1 VSKEETLQEISDAVV
16 SCKVDAVEAAVE
28 KAMNEGIEPFEII
41 ENGLAS
47 GVNEVGILFENGSL
61 FLSHL
66 VIAVDA
72 MERGIRILEADLPAT
87 GLGRKPG
94 VIVNG
99 TVEGDAHDIGKI
111 IVSGMLRASGF
122 TVYDLGR
129 NVPLQDFIDK
139 AKETNADLISMS
151 ALTTTSLNRQ
161 QELINMLKDQGLRD
175 KVMVMVGGAPATQEW
190 ADRIGADCYAKNAGE
205 TVEKVRGLLLLK

>member
-1 VSKEETLQEISDAVV
+1 VSKEETLQGVSDAVV

-28 KAMNEGIEPFEII
+28 KAMNEGIEAAEII
-41 ENGLAS
+41 EKGLAS

-72 MERGIRILEADLPAT
+72 MERGISILEADLPAT
-87 GLGRKPG
+87 DSGRKPG
-94 VIVNG
+94 IIVNG

-151 ALTTTSLNRQ
+151 ALTTISLNRQ
-161 QELINMLKDQGLRD
+161 QELINMLREQGLRD
-175 KVMVMVGGAPATQEW
+175 RVKVKVGGAPATQNW
-190 ADRIGADCYAKNAGE
+190 ADRIGADCYAKNAAE
-205 TVEKVRGLLLLK
+205 AVEKVKRLLLLK

>member
-1 VSKEETLQEISDAVV
+1 MSKEETLQEISDAVV
-16 SCKVDAVEAAVE
+16 SCKIDAVEAAVE
-28 KAMNEGIEPFEII
+28 KAMNEGIETAEII
-41 ENGLAS
+41 EKGLAS

-72 MERGIRILEADLPAT
+72 MERGIRILEADLPVT
-87 GLGRKPG
+87 DSGRKPG

-151 ALTTTSLNRQ
+151 ALTTISLNRQ
-161 QELINMLKDQGLRD
+161 QELINMLKEQGLRD
-175 KVMVMVGGAPATQEW
+175 KVKVMVGGAPATQNW

-205 TVEKVRGLLLLK
+205 AVENVKRLLLLK

>member
-1 VSKEETLQEISDAVV
+1 VSKEEILQEISDAVV

-28 KAMNEGIEPFEII
+28 KARKKGIEAAEII
-41 ENGLAS
+41 EKGLAS

-72 MERGIRILEADLPAT
+72 MERGIRMLEADLPAT
-87 GLGRKPG
+87 GPDRKPG

-139 AKETNADLISMS
+139 AKETDADMISLS

-161 QELINMLKDQGLRD
+161 QELINLLKEQGLRD
-175 KVMVMVGGAPATQEW
+175 KVRVMVGGAPATQEW
-190 ADRIGADCYAKNAGE
+190 ADMIGADCYAKNAAE
-205 TVEKVRGLLLLK
+205 AVEKVRKLLLLK